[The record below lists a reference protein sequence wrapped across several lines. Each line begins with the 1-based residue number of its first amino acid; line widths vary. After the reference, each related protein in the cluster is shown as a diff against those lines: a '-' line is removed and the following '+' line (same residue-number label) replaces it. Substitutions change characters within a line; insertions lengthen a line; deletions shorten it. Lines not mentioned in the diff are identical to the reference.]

1 MFCSNCG
8 TEITVGSKFCCKCG
22 KPTKNID
29 VVQIAK
35 LKCQECNGIME
46 VDSDKQVMMCPY
58 CGSKNLIMESDDV
71 KIEKIRSEKDITIER
86 QRGDVEIEKIKLE
99 NAEKKRVDRNQTI
112 TLVFVIIIGIVLYIL
127 CVNAL

>member
-8 TEITVGSKFCCKCG
+8 TEITAGSKFCYKCG

-29 VVQIAK
+29 AVQIAK

-46 VDSDKQVMMCPY
+46 VDSDKQVAMCPY
-58 CGSKNLIMESDDV
+58 CGSKKLIIESDDV

-99 NAEKKRVDRNQTI
+99 NAEKKRADRNDTM
-112 TLVFVIIIGIVLYIL
+112 TWIICLAVSIFMMIY
-127 CVNAL
+127 CYYRS